1 MPNRCRLL
9 SFERRAQLKPMY
21 SQALLFMKDVNFP
34 LNEDMVYEV
43 EDSWS
48 AKEIILRRVL
58 LSESEGKSYV
68 LLINISV

>member
-1 MPNRCRLL
+1 
-9 SFERRAQLKPMY
+9 
-21 SQALLFMKDVNFP
+21 MKDVNFP

-48 AKEIILRRVL
+48 AKEIILSRVL